1 MGGVVTMLRALLTIF
16 GGTIL
21 GAVSRGGRVNT
32 QSNRAEVEQKQCDRI
47 RLERDLRDAIRD
59 NELNLVYQPIV
70 DPTGETM
77 LGVEALCRWRHPSL
91 GDISPVTF
99 IAIAEDAG
107 LIDLLGEWVLRRA
120 SREALDWPG
129 LRVAVNVSSLQFC
142 KPDFVALVQ
151 NVLSET
157 GLSPTRLELEL
168 TESLFVQDINGA
180 LGKMRNLKALGIRL
194 ALDDFGTGYS
204 SLSYL
209 LSLPFDK
216 LKIDRSFILK
226 LETGASGA
234 AIVHS
239 IVSLGRALGMHVTA
253 EGVETGEQHQFLR
266 IAGVHSFQGY
276 LFSRPVEAR
285 EITRRLAAQAEMQRA
300 TLDAL
305 TARKA

>member
-1 MGGVVTMLRALLTIF
+1 MLRALLTTF

-21 GAVSRGGRVNT
+21 GAVNRGGRVNT
-32 QSNRAEVEQKQCDRI
+32 QSNRAEVEQEQPDRI
-47 RLERDLRDAIRD
+47 RLERDLCDAIRD
-59 NELNLVYQPIV
+59 NGLHVVYQPIV

-77 LGVEALCRWRHPSL
+77 LGVEALCRWRHPSR
-91 GDISPVTF
+91 GDISPATF
-99 IAIAEDAG
+99 IAVAEDAG

-120 SREALDWPG
+120 CREALDWPA

-151 NVLSET
+151 EILSET
-157 GLSPTRLELEL
+157 GLAPTRLELEL
-168 TESLFVQDINGA
+168 TESLFVQDVDDA
-180 LGKMRNLKALGIRL
+180 REKMRKLKALGIRL

-226 LETGASGA
+226 LETGARGA

-239 IVSLGRALGMHVTA
+239 IVGLGRALGMHVTA
-253 EGVETGEQHQFLR
+253 EGVETAEQHQFLR

-285 EITRRLAAQAEMQRA
+285 EITERLAAQAGAIRA
-300 TLDAL
+300 TLTAL
-305 TARKA
+305 VAQKA